1 MSNSKSDWATVN
13 QSFSLFKKQR
23 CGEFGDLETGMY
35 LHIKDS
41 DNRDA
46 YYLVGDINN
55 VNGVCDC
62 CNFCE
67 SIKDESIVVRYK
79 MIELS
84 KD

>member
-46 YYLVGDINN
+46 YYLVGDVNKL
-55 VNGVCDC
+55 NGVCDDC
-62 CNFCE
+62 RGID
-67 SIKDESIVVRYK
+67 SDSIVVRYK
-79 MIELS
+79 MIELPNH
-84 KD
+84 D